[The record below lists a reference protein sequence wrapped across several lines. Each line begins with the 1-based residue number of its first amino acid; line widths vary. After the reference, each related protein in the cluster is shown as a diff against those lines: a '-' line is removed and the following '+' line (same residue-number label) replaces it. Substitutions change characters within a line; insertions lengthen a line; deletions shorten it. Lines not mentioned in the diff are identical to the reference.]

1 MEDFTNLIA
10 QANYSPTW
18 NVYLCW
24 FLICLI
30 IYLHLLRS
38 IRGVESL
45 DEATRINLEGQKL
58 IVNGKFT
65 LWWKSMPIWPPAF
78 IALCHDVFVVFLN
91 QGEMMIVLYN
101 KMFFSQFLSFSTISN
116 LLTSL

>member
-65 LWWKSMPIWPPAF
+65 LWWKSMPIWAPAF